1 MSSLYHFIVNKVSG
15 NGRALK
21 IWSKIEKSLQDKDVS
36 YRVFFTEKPKHATL
50 LVRELKVQENVTAIV
65 AVGGDG
71 TVQEVINGLINTNIP
86 LGIIPAGSGNDFSRG
101 LYVPLKHDE
110 ALERILNGE
119 PKVIDIG
126 LVNSTYFCTVAGIGF
141 DGEVA
146 QKTNASI
153 YKKWLNYVRLGQISY
168 IISALN
174 VLLKYRPADISLMV
188 DKKLYKI
195 PKVWLI
201 AVANFPFYGGGIAI
215 CPEAKNNDGLFDIC
229 IVQGMSKL
237 EFLRV
242 FPLAFKGN
250 HTTSPFIKIIRGKEI
265 TIESPSPLMI
275 HGDGEMI
282 GQTPVQIKIEPNALH
297 VM

>member
-21 IWSKIEKSLQDKDVS
+21 IWSKIEKLLQNKDVS

-50 LVRELKVQENVTAIV
+50 LVRELKFQENVTAIV

-71 TVQEVINGLINTNIP
+71 TVQEVINGLVNTNIP

-168 IISALN
+168 IFSALN

-282 GQTPVQIKIEPNALH
+282 GQTPVQIKIEPSALH

>member
-1 MSSLYHFIVNKVSG
+1 MYYFIVNKVSG

-21 IWSKIEKSLQDKDVS
+21 VWSQIEKILQNEEIS
-36 YRVFFTEKPKHATL
+36 YSVFFTERPKHATL
-50 LVRELKVQENVTAIV
+50 LVQEMIHKENVTAIV

-71 TVQEVINGLINTNIP
+71 TVQEVINGLVGTNIP

-101 LYVPLKHDE
+101 LFVPLNHDK
-110 ALERILNGE
+110 ALQRILTGT
-119 PKVIDIG
+119 PKIIDIG
-126 LVNSTYFCTVAGIGF
+126 LVNSTYFCTVTGIGF

-146 QKTNASI
+146 QKTNASQ
-153 YKKWLNYVRLGQISY
+153 YKKLLNYVRLGQISY
-168 IISALN
+168 IFSALN
-174 VLLKYRPADISLMV
+174 VLIKYKPADISLIV
-188 DKKLYKI
+188 DNKLYKI

-215 CPEAKNNDGLFDIC
+215 CPEAKNNDGVFDIC
-229 IVQGMSKL
+229 IVQGMSRL

-242 FPLAFKGN
+242 FPLAFKGK
-250 HTTSPFIKIIRGKEI
+250 HTNSPYIKIIRGKEI
-265 TIESPSPLMI
+265 IIDSQSPLVI

-282 GQTPVQIKIEPNALH
+282 GQTPAQIKIEPNALY

>member
-21 IWSKIEKSLQDKDVS
+21 IWSKIEKSLQNKDVS